1 MNSFYQVLYSS
12 LMTNIFQEVRQL
24 RKEGRVHTALLRR
37 TQILFGI
44 AIVLLLITLF
54 NIFTRSLSLAIV
66 LILLIVGFLLGLFVF
81 SRMTG
86 VEWNEEESML
96 RTSKMDIVGFA
107 SIGLYILFEIAL
119 RTFLRDSYPA
129 LATVYVLAGVSGTLL
144 GRAIGTL
151 IEMHRVFIA
160 AHSA

>member
-1 MNSFYQVLYSS
+1 MQNLFS
-12 LMTNIFQEVRQL
+12 EVRQL
-24 RKEGRVHTALLRR
+24 REEGKVHATLIRR

-44 AIVLLLITLF
+44 ALVLLGITLF
-54 NIFTRSLSLAIV
+54 NLFTRPLNISIV
-66 LILLIVGFLLGLFVF
+66 SGLLIVGFLLGLLVF
-81 SRMTG
+81 SRMTV

-107 SIGLYILFEIAL
+107 SIGLYILFEIGL
-119 RTFLRDSYPA
+119 RTFLRDFYPA
-129 LATVYVLAGVSGTLL
+129 FATIYVLAGVGGTLL
-144 GRAIGTL
+144 GRAVGTL